1 MNFSD
6 PKKLVLALSVTIT
19 ALYAVLVFIFFPAGI
34 IVYKIV
40 SALLFFL
47 LVYLFTYYLFKKFIV
62 DKIKGIYKNITSHK
76 SDELFEADI
85 QRSWQDNP
93 LEEANQKVGRW
104 SEKQKIEIAT
114 LQKQEQFRREF
125 LGNVA
130 HELKTPLFNMQ
141 GYILTLLDGGMEDE
155 NINVDY
161 LKRAANNAE
170 RMISIIEDLDEIS
183 RLDSGEIPL
192 HKSSFSITEL
202 VVEVFHSLEIQAKKK
217 SIELKFEKEKPKDIW
232 VIADKDKIRQVLVN
246 LISNALKYG
255 IQGGWVKVQFT
266 DLEDAVMIEV
276 EDNGIGIEE
285 KHLPRLFE
293 RFYRVDESRSRELG
307 GSGLGLAIVKHTIE
321 AHQQKIGVRSSV
333 KSGSVFHFTLEKK
346 KK

>member
-1 MNFSD
+1 MNFSN
-6 PKKLVLALSVTIT
+6 PKTLVFSLSAFVLALY
-19 ALYAVLVFIFFPAGI
+19 LLLVFAFFPAGNI
-34 IVYKIV
+34 ALKLIVGAVV
-40 SALLFFL
+40 SILMY
-47 LVYLFTYYLFKKFIV
+47 LVTYALFKKFILE
-62 DKIKGIYKNITSHK
+62 KIKGIYKNIVSHK
-76 SDELFEADI
+76 SQELLDIDI
-85 QRSWQDNP
+85 QNTWTDDPVNSAGSKVASWS
-93 LEEANQKVGRW
+93 A
-104 SEKQKIEIAT
+104 KQKTEIAT
-114 LQKQEQFRREF
+114 LKKQEQFRREF

-141 GYILTLLDGGMEDE
+141 GYILTLLDGGLEDE

-161 LKRAANNAE
+161 LKRAATNAD

-183 RLDSGEIPL
+183 RLDSGEIAL
-192 HKSSFSITEL
+192 HKGAFGIVEL
-202 VVEVFHSLEIQAKKK
+202 VSEVFHSLEIQARKN
-217 SIELKFEKEKPKDIW
+217 SMDLKFDKEKPKEIL
-232 VIADKDKIRQVLVN
+232 VLADKDKIRQVLVN

-266 DLEDAVMIEV
+266 DMEDAVMVEI

-307 GSGLGLAIVKHTIE
+307 GSGLGLAIVKHIVE

-346 KK
+346 RK

>member
-1 MNFSD
+1 MNFSN
-6 PKKLVLALSVTIT
+6 PKTLVFTLSAFVLALYLLLVF
-19 ALYAVLVFIFFPAGI
+19 AVLPAGDVLLKLVVGVVLSV
-34 IVYKIV
+34 IVY
-40 SALLFFL
+40 
-47 LVYLFTYYLFKKFIV
+47 LVTYALFKKFILE
-62 DKIKGIYKNITSHK
+62 KIKGIYKNIVSHK
-76 SDELFEADI
+76 SQELLDIDI
-85 QRSWQDNP
+85 QNTWADDPVKSAGSKV
-93 LEEANQKVGRW
+93 ANW
-104 SEKQKIEIAT
+104 SEKQKTEIAT
-114 LQKQEQFRREF
+114 LKKQEQFRREF

-141 GYILTLLDGGMEDE
+141 GYILTLLDGGLEDE
-155 NINVDY
+155 NINMDY
-161 LKRAANNAE
+161 LKRAATNAD

-183 RLDSGEIPL
+183 RLDSGEIAL
-192 HKSSFSITEL
+192 HKGNFGIVEL
-202 VVEVFHSLEIQAKKK
+202 VSEVFHSLEIQAKKRAMD
-217 SIELKFEKEKPKDIW
+217 LKFDKEKSKEIF
-232 VIADKDKIRQVLVN
+232 VFADKDKIRQVLVN

-266 DLEDAVMIEV
+266 DMEDAVMVEI

-307 GSGLGLAIVKHTIE
+307 GSGLGLAIVKHIVE

-346 KK
+346 RK

>member
-1 MNFSD
+1 MNFSN
-6 PKKLVLALSVTIT
+6 PKTLVFSLSAFVLALY
-19 ALYAVLVFIFFPAGI
+19 LLLVFAFFPAGNI
-34 IVYKIV
+34 ALKLIVGAVV
-40 SALLFFL
+40 SILMY
-47 LVYLFTYYLFKKFIV
+47 LVTYALFKKFILE
-62 DKIKGIYKNITSHK
+62 KIKGIYKNIVSHK
-76 SDELFEADI
+76 SQELLDIDI
-85 QRSWQDNP
+85 QNTWTDDPVNSAGSKV
-93 LEEANQKVGRW
+93 ANW
-104 SEKQKIEIAT
+104 SEKQKTEIAT
-114 LQKQEQFRREF
+114 LKKQEQFRREF

-141 GYILTLLDGGMEDE
+141 GYILTLLDGGLEDE
-155 NINVDY
+155 NINMDY
-161 LKRAANNAE
+161 LKRAATNAD

-183 RLDSGEIPL
+183 RLDSGEIAL
-192 HKSSFSITEL
+192 HKGNFGIVEL
-202 VVEVFHSLEIQAKKK
+202 VSEVFHSLEIQAKKK
-217 SIELKFEKEKPKDIW
+217 AMDLKFDKEKPKEIL
-232 VIADKDKIRQVLVN
+232 VLADKDKIRQVLVN

-266 DLEDAVMIEV
+266 DMEDAVMVEI

-307 GSGLGLAIVKHTIE
+307 GSGLGLAIVKHIVE

-346 KK
+346 RK

>member
-1 MNFSD
+1 MNISN
-6 PKKLVLALSVTIT
+6 PRILVLTLSVFVF
-19 ALYAVLVFIFFPAGI
+19 AVYLILVF
-34 IVYKIV
+34 
-40 SALLFFL
+40 ALLPTDYIL
-47 LVYLFTYYLFKKFIV
+47 LKITIGIGLSVVVYLFAYYLFKTFILE
-62 DKIKGIYKNITSHK
+62 KIKGIYKNIVSHK
-76 SDELFEADI
+76 SQELLEIDI
-85 QRSWQDNP
+85 QNSWADDP
-93 LEEANQKVGRW
+93 VKSAGDKVASW
-104 SEKQKIEIAT
+104 SEKQKTEIAT
-114 LQKQEQFRREF
+114 LKKQEQFRREF

-130 HELKTPLFNMQ
+130 HELKTPVFNMQ
-141 GYILTLLDGGMEDE
+141 GYILTLLDGGLEDE

-183 RLDSGEIPL
+183 RLESGEIGL
-192 HKSSFSITEL
+192 HKSSFNIADL
-202 VVEVFHSLEIQAKKK
+202 VLEVFQSLEILSKKK
-217 SIELKFEKEKPKDIW
+217 AIELKFDKEKPKEIL
-232 VIADKDKIRQVLVN
+232 VFADKDKIRQVLVN

-255 IQGGWVKVQFT
+255 IQGGWVKVDFT
-266 DLEDAVMIEV
+266 DMEDAVMVEI

-307 GSGLGLAIVKHTIE
+307 GSGLGLAIVKHIIE
-321 AHQQKIGVRSSV
+321 AHQQNIGVRSSV